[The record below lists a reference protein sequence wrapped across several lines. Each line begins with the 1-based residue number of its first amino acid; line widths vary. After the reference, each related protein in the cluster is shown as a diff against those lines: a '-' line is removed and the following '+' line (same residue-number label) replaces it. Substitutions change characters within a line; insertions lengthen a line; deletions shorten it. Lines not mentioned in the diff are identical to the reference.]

1 MYHDRAWLYKEYVDK
16 QKSTTQIAKDLGVSH
31 KTISRWL
38 HKLDIPVRTVHEAL
52 DITYDRE
59 HLTRE
64 QKKMAY
70 YLQKHAAA
78 IQPTKPNMKFKGE
91 KQYAK

>member
-1 MYHDRAWLYKEYVDK
+1 MYQNRAWLHREYIEK

-38 HKLDIPVRTVHEAL
+38 HKLGIPTRTIHEAL
-52 DITYDRE
+52 DITYDRQ
-59 HLTRE
+59 HLTKD
-64 QKKMAY
+64 QKKMIY

-78 IQPTKPNMKFKGE
+78 IQPTKPNMKLKGV
-91 KQYAK
+91 KKHAK

>member
-1 MYHDRAWLYKEYVDK
+1 MYQNRSWLHREYIEK

-38 HKLDIPVRTVHEAL
+38 HKLDIPTRTIHEAL

-59 HLTRE
+59 YLTKD
-64 QKKMAY
+64 QKKMTY
-70 YLQKHAAA
+70 YLQKHATA

-91 KQYAK
+91 KNYAK